1 MNLAARA
8 YAKVATET
16 APPRELEATLLLNAA
31 AKLQAVHDSWDDKA
45 KRDLDDAV
53 LYNRRLWTVFIDAV
67 NRDDNTLPSEVR
79 RNLLRLGVYIMA
91 ETYSLMTEPKPEH
104 LQHIIKINRGIAT
117 GLRGRA

>member
-53 LYNRRLWTVFIDAV
+53 LYNRRLRTVFIDAV